1 VRAAAAVYAAE
12 TELARALRDVHV
24 TVFPNRAESG
34 TNLFA
39 TQALAAGVPSV
50 LSDNTGHGDL
60 LALRM
65 PLTWAVPSYRNAR
78 DPAGWGESRVDE
90 VVAALT
96 QVYTAYQQGTVDA
109 GESTAVAVHRVFSWQ
124 ACYENITRATQARG

>member
-1 VRAAAAVYAAE
+1 MYAAE

-60 LALRM
+60 LALRT
-65 PLTWAVPSYRNAR
+65 PLTWAVPSYPNAR
-78 DPAGWGESRVDE
+78 DPAGWGECRVDE
-90 VVAALT
+90 VVAALAE
-96 QVYTAYQQGTVDA
+96 VYAAYQQGRLDA
-109 GESTAVAVHRVFSWQ
+109 GESTAEAVHRVFKWQ
-124 ACYENITRATQARG
+124 ACYENITSSTEPTCSATQAR

>member
-1 VRAAAAVYAAE
+1 VYAAE
-12 TELARALRDVHV
+12 TELARTLRDVHV

-60 LALRM
+60 LALRT
-65 PLTWAVPSYRNAR
+65 PLTWAVPSYPNAL

-90 VVAALT
+90 VVAALAE
-96 QVYTAYQQGTVDA
+96 VYAAYQQGKVDADA
-109 GESTAVAVHRVFSWQ
+109 GESIAEAVHRVFTWQ
-124 ACYENITRATQARG
+124 ACYENITSATEAR